1 MNRKLVS
8 IGICLLLLTAFFFI
22 MTHSLEMQ
30 KVITFSIQ
38 LWMNQL
44 IPSLFPFFF
53 LSHFFMEYGMIEL
66 LASLFQKLMTKF
78 FHLKKETAFVL
89 AMSMVSGFPSGAKY
103 TRSLLDK
110 KMIDEEEASFLLT
123 FTHFSNPLFILGFVT
138 SMLQSEP
145 SISIVILIVHYLS
158 NFIIGFLLRP
168 KEKPREEAISLRQG
182 LSLMHQKR
190 IHNPLNFGQIIKNA
204 IFQTFETLVLMLGT
218 MTFFLMITEFLK
230 TVLPLSHLSS
240 SILSGLLEMTQGI
253 VKVSSL
259 SIPVSM
265 KASLTTFFLSFGGL
279 SVHMQVYSIIS
290 DTKIKYSKFVKARM
304 IHALLASSL
313 VYFLLLIF

>member
-8 IGICLLLLTAFFFI
+8 VGISLLLLTAFFFI

-66 LASLFQKLMTKF
+66 LASLFQKLMTRF

-103 TRSLLDK
+103 TRNLLDRE
-110 KMIDEEEASFLLT
+110 MINEEEASILLT
-123 FTHFSNPLFILGFVT
+123 FTHFSNPLFILGFV
-138 SMLQSEP
+138 SNMLQSNP
-145 SISIVILIVHYLS
+145 RIALIILIVHYLA
-158 NFIIGFLLRP
+158 NFIIGFFSRP
-168 KEKPREEAISLRQG
+168 KEKPKEEAISLRKG

-190 IHNPLNFGQIIKNA
+190 IHNPLNLGQIVKNA

-218 MTFFLMITEFLK
+218 MTFFLMINEFLN
-230 TVLPLSHLSS
+230 TILPLSHLSS
-240 SILSGLLEMTQGI
+240 SFLSGLLEMTQGI
-253 VKVSSL
+253 VKVSTLSL
-259 SIPVSM
+259 PISM
-265 KASLTTFFLSFGGL
+265 KASLVTFFLSFGGL

-290 DTKIKYSKFVKARM
+290 DTKIKYQKFVKARM
-304 IHALLASSL
+304 VHALLASSL
-313 VYFLLLIF
+313 VYLLLSYF